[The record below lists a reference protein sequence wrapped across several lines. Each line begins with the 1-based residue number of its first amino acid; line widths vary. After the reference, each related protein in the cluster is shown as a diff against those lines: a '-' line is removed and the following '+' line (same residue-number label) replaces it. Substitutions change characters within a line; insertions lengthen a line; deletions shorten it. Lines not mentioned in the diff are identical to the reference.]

1 VAEAR
6 MGVRLPEDV
15 RALYL
20 VADGDFAET
29 GLLGRW
35 SLFSLAEVVEF
46 YLEGTPGSYGGDD
59 DLSDAGVVFETVP
72 FGRVKRLSRNDFWV
86 TVGSDRGGNLI
97 AVDLDPAEHGHVGQ
111 VIGYGRDIHGPLVH
125 VSTSV
130 LDMLTEVVEAL
141 RAGRYEVLDD
151 RYLRADVPGPGSAR
165 RYRKVIDLVAAFDL
179 ATTVAD
185 LDEPESVQDVTLN
198 FPLDVDLA
206 DLESLTSL
214 RALSYNSLWV
224 TPSIGGLKALE
235 SLRITANGVDLTGLA
250 GHQTLWY
257 VGLREVVE
265 PLDLTPLRTLPRLV
279 RLDIA
284 GSAVQ
289 NVELINDMP
298 NIRVLR
304 LDTEQ
309 LHRLLDSGKPLP
321 GLAALHIAGRT
332 FLKDVVDLANSR
344 FGRNVTVTE
353 FSDSLRA

>member
-1 VAEAR
+1 
-6 MGVRLPEDV
+6 
-15 RALYL
+15 
-20 VADGDFAET
+20 
-29 GLLGRW
+29 
-35 SLFSLAEVVEF
+35 
-46 YLEGTPGSYGGDD
+46 
-59 DLSDAGVVFETVP
+59 
-72 FGRVKRLSRNDFWV
+72 
-86 TVGSDRGGNLI
+86 
-97 AVDLDPAEHGHVGQ
+97 VDLDPAEHGHVGQ

-151 RYLRADVPGPGSAR
+151 RYLRVDVPGLGNAR
-165 RYRKVIDLVAAFDL
+165 RHGEVIDFAAALDL
-179 ATTVAD
+179 AATIAD
-185 LDEPESVQDVTLN
+185 LDEPELVQDVTLN
-198 FPLDVDLA
+198 LPLDVDLA
-206 DLESLTSL
+206 GLEPLTSL

-224 TPSIGGLKALE
+224 KPSIGGLKALE
-235 SLRITANGVDLTGLA
+235 SLRITANEVDLAGLA

-257 VGLREVVE
+257 VGLRDVVE
-265 PLDLTPLRTLPRLV
+265 PLDLTPLRALPQLV

-298 NIRVLR
+298 NVRVLR

-309 LHRLLDSGKPLP
+309 LQGFLESGKSLP

-353 FSDSLRA
+353 FSDSLT